1 MIVRSPML
9 YSSQMILLFMLTTIL
24 HLHTSVPLFVCLV
37 SFEEEDKPADHEPV
51 ETLHSDVWINFFI
64 LLRLFW
70 FSNHLNY
77 PFHCL
82 WLLNNHDEGDVW
94 EGRQTN
100 QPQTSKKAL
109 LWLLKNFLESH
120 PPPHPQTL
128 SSSLMSAFFS
138 VFLIMTWHQP
148 EEAT

>member
-1 MIVRSPML
+1 MITWSSVL
-9 YSSQMILLFMLTTIL
+9 YSSQIILLFMLTTM
-24 HLHTSVPLFVCLV
+24 LHTSVPLFVCLV

-51 ETLHSDVWINFFI
+51 GTLHSEVWINFFI

-82 WLLNNHDEGDVW
+82 SKWLLNNHDEGDVW

-109 LWLLKNFLESH
+109 LWLLKNCLLFRI
-120 PPPHPQTL
+120 PPTPTPPNFIKFTYVSLFQSFSL
-128 SSSLMSAFFS
+128 SWRDINLR
-138 VFLIMTWHQP
+138 
-148 EEAT
+148 